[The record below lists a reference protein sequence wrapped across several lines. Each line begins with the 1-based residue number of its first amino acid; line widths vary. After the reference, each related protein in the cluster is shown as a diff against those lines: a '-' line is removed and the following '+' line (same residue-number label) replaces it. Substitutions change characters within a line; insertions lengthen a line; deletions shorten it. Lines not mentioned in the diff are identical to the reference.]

1 MGIGIDR
8 AEQFKRDSVIGSS
21 SDAQGATGG
30 VSKIIEQSFSSVINE
45 MKYTL
50 ETQATQANPV
60 EKILLT
66 GGSSLLPSLDSYI
79 SKSLNMKVFIAN
91 PWARVSYPRDLEEVL
106 NQIAQRIGVSVGL
119 AMREI
124 E

>member
-1 MGIGIDR
+1 MGIDEAR
-8 AEQFKRDSVIGSS
+8 AEQFKRDAGFSASQ
-21 SDAQGATGG
+21 DASGG
-30 VSKIIEQSFSSVINE
+30 VSKVIQQSFSSVINE

-50 ETQATQANPV
+50 EIQQSQGTKI

-66 GGSSLLPSLDSYI
+66 GGSSLLPSLDHHI
-79 SKSLNMKVFIAN
+79 ANALQAKVFIAN

-106 NQIAQRIGVSVGL
+106 EAIAQRIGVAVGL